1 MAPLA
6 RLASTT
12 LLAGPLAMAAVVPVV
27 SHDMMGMRVQLGP
40 VIIRRHKL
48 ASGMG
53 QSQILIQSWSKQNQ
67 VIFFLLIR
75 VFHVV
80 PESCSF

>member
-53 QSQILIQSWSKQNQ
+53 QSQIFIQSWSKQNQ

>member
-6 RLASTT
+6 RLASTS

-53 QSQILIQSWSKQNQ
+53 QSQIFIQSWSRKNH
-67 VIFFLLIR
+67 VIFLFYLSFLCR
-75 VFHVV
+75 
-80 PESCSF
+80 S

>member
-6 RLASTT
+6 RLASTS
-12 LLAGPLAMAAVVPVV
+12 LLARPLAMAAVVPVV
-27 SHDMMGMRVQLGP
+27 SHDMMGMRVKLGP

-53 QSQILIQSWSKQNQ
+53 QSQIFIQSWSKQNQ
-67 VIFFLLIR
+67 VIFFI
-75 VFHVV
+75 
-80 PESCSF
+80 